1 MELVSTLVTPD
12 VVIRRDTPAGRTRVI
27 GAIMSL
33 MALFIFWVFALGAT
47 SKASSIITFNPLN
60 TSGGAPWHL
69 ASLTLPSRV
78 SALVLAIIALAAG
91 IETIVRVPASRVMA
105 RFGFVSILFLLG
117 LFVWTVRSSGPSPT
131 NFIDITDVLVNASG
145 ITMVLIFGSMSG
157 IMCER
162 AGVVNIAIEGQFLG
176 GAFIGAI
183 VASSTNSFVL
193 ATFAGAAVGAL
204 LGWVLAF
211 FAVRYRS
218 DQVIVGVVLVT
229 MIASLTNFLNLTF
242 LTPFQQ
248 YNTGVTPS
256 SIPIPLLDKIP
267 IIGPLLFNQDMF
279 FYMMY
284 VLVAGMSFALFK
296 TKWGLRVRAVGEH
309 PQAAATVGIRVKG
322 VRYFNVILGGAI
334 GGIGGVAFIALH
346 GQFNPGFTSGLGY
359 IALAAVIFGRWRPS
373 GAVVA
378 SIIFGLT
385 SMLASGL
392 QSFNVPVSSEILGM
406 FPYIITIAVVSG
418 LIGRVR
424 APAADGIP
432 YKQD

>member
-1 MELVSTLVTPD
+1 MTTVTTP
-12 VVIRRDTPAGRTRVI
+12 VNVIRRDTPVGRTRVI
-27 GAIMSL
+27 GGIMIA
-33 MALFIFWVFALGAT
+33 MALFIMWVFAFGAS
-47 SKASSIITFNPLN
+47 SKATSIITFNPLN
-60 TSGGAPWHL
+60 TSGGAPWTL
-69 ASLTLPSRV
+69 GNLTVPSRLSDV
-78 SALVLAIIALAAG
+78 VLALIALGTG
-91 IETIVRVPASRVMA
+91 IETIVRIPAKRVMA
-105 RFGFVSILFLLG
+105 RFGFVSVLFLLG
-117 LFVWTVRSSGPSPT
+117 LFVWTVRSGGPSPT
-131 NFIDITDVLVNASG
+131 NFIDLTDILVNASG
-145 ITMVLIFGSMSG
+145 ITMVLIYGSMAG
-157 IMCER
+157 IMRER

-176 GAFIGAI
+176 GAFVGAI
-183 VASSTNSFVL
+183 VASATNSFVF
-193 ATFAGAAVGAL
+193 ATFAGAIVGAL

-211 FAVRYRS
+211 FAIRYRS

-229 MIASLTNFLNLTF
+229 MIGSLTNFLNLTF
-242 LTPFQQ
+242 LTPYQQ
-248 YNTGVTPS
+248 FNTGVTPN

-267 IIGPLLFNQDMF
+267 IIGPLLFNQNMF
-279 FYMMY
+279 FYLMY
-284 VLVAGMSFALFK
+284 LLVGAMSFGLFK

-309 PQAAATVGIRVKG
+309 PQAAASVGIRVKG
-322 VRYFNVILGGAI
+322 VRYFNTILGGAI
-334 GGIGGVAFIALH
+334 GGVGGVAFIALH

-359 IALAAVIFGRWRPS
+359 IALAALIFGRWRPA

>member
-1 MELVSTLVTPD
+1 MTTVTTP
-12 VVIRRDTPAGRTRVI
+12 VNVIRRDTPVGRTRVI
-27 GAIMSL
+27 GGIMIA
-33 MALFIFWVFALGAT
+33 MALFIMWVFAFGT
-47 SKASSIITFNPLN
+47 SSKATSIITFNPLN
-60 TSGGAPWHL
+60 TSGGAPWTL
-69 ASLTLPSRV
+69 GNLTVPSRLSDV
-78 SALVLAIIALAAG
+78 VLALIALGTG
-91 IETIVRVPASRVMA
+91 IETIVRIPAKRVMA
-105 RFGFVSILFLLG
+105 RFGFVSVLFLLG
-117 LFVWTVRSSGPSPT
+117 LFVWTVRSGGPSPT
-131 NFIDITDVLVNASG
+131 NFIDLTDILVNASG
-145 ITMVLIFGSMSG
+145 ITMVLIYGSMAG

-176 GAFIGAI
+176 GAFVGAI
-183 VASSTNSFVL
+183 VASATNSFVF
-193 ATFAGAAVGAL
+193 ATFAGAIVGAL

-211 FAVRYRS
+211 FAIRYRS

-229 MIASLTNFLNLTF
+229 MIGSLTNFLNLTF
-242 LTPFQQ
+242 LTPYQQ
-248 YNTGVTPS
+248 FNTGVTPN

-267 IIGPLLFNQDMF
+267 IIGPLLFNQNMF
-279 FYMMY
+279 FYLMY
-284 VLVAGMSFALFK
+284 LLVGAMSFGLFK

-309 PQAAATVGIRVKG
+309 PQAAASVGIRVKG
-322 VRYFNVILGGAI
+322 VRYFNTILGGAI
-334 GGIGGVAFIALH
+334 GGVGGVAFIALH

-359 IALAAVIFGRWRPS
+359 IALAALIFGRWRPA

>member
-1 MELVSTLVTPD
+1 MTTVTTP
-12 VVIRRDTPAGRTRVI
+12 VNAIRRDTPVGRTRVI
-27 GAIMSL
+27 GGIMIA
-33 MALFIFWVFALGAT
+33 MALFIMWVFAFGAS
-47 SKASSIITFNPLN
+47 SKATSIITFNPLN
-60 TSGGAPWHL
+60 TSGGAPWTL
-69 ASLTLPSRV
+69 GNLTVPSRLSDV
-78 SALVLAIIALAAG
+78 VLALIALGTG
-91 IETIVRVPASRVMA
+91 IETIVRIPAKRVMA
-105 RFGFVSILFLLG
+105 RFGFVSVLFLLG
-117 LFVWTVRSSGPSPT
+117 LFVWTVRSGGPSPT
-131 NFIDITDVLVNASG
+131 NFIDLTDILVNASG
-145 ITMVLIFGSMSG
+145 ITMVLIYGSMAG

-176 GAFIGAI
+176 GAFVGAI
-183 VASSTNSFVL
+183 VASATNSFVF
-193 ATFAGAAVGAL
+193 ATFAGAIVGAL

-211 FAVRYRS
+211 FAIRYRS

-229 MIASLTNFLNLTF
+229 MIGSLTNFLNLTF
-242 LTPFQQ
+242 LTPYQQ
-248 YNTGVTPS
+248 FNTGVTPN

-267 IIGPLLFNQDMF
+267 IIGPLLFNQNMF
-279 FYMMY
+279 FYLMY
-284 VLVAGMSFALFK
+284 LLVGAMSFGLFK

-309 PQAAATVGIRVKG
+309 PQAAASVGIRVKG
-322 VRYFNVILGGAI
+322 VRYFNTILGGAI
-334 GGIGGVAFIALH
+334 GGVGGVAFIALH

-359 IALAAVIFGRWRPS
+359 IALAALIFGRWRPA

>member
-1 MELVSTLVTPD
+1 MTTVTTP
-12 VVIRRDTPAGRTRVI
+12 VNVIRRDTPVGRTRVI
-27 GAIMSL
+27 GGIMIA
-33 MALFIFWVFALGAT
+33 MALFIMWVFAFGAS
-47 SKASSIITFNPLN
+47 SKATSIITFNPLN
-60 TSGGAPWHL
+60 TSGGAPWTL
-69 ASLTLPSRV
+69 GNLTVPSRLSDV
-78 SALVLAIIALAAG
+78 VLALIALGTG
-91 IETIVRVPASRVMA
+91 IETIVRIPAKRVMA
-105 RFGFVSILFLLG
+105 RFGFVSVLFLLG
-117 LFVWTVRSSGPSPT
+117 LFVWTVRSGGPSPT
-131 NFIDITDVLVNASG
+131 NFIDLTDILVNASG
-145 ITMVLIFGSMSG
+145 ITMVLIYGSMAG

-176 GAFIGAI
+176 GAFVGAI
-183 VASSTNSFVL
+183 VASATNSFVF
-193 ATFAGAAVGAL
+193 ATFAGAIVGAL

-211 FAVRYRS
+211 FAIRYRS

-229 MIASLTNFLNLTF
+229 MIGSLTNFLNLTF
-242 LTPFQQ
+242 LTPYQQ
-248 YNTGVTPS
+248 FNTGVTPN

-267 IIGPLLFNQDMF
+267 IIGPLLFNQNMF
-279 FYMMY
+279 FYLMY
-284 VLVAGMSFALFK
+284 LLVGAMSFGLFK

-309 PQAAATVGIRVKG
+309 PQAAASVGIRVKG
-322 VRYFNVILGGAI
+322 VRYFNTILGGAI
-334 GGIGGVAFIALH
+334 GGVGGVAFIALH

-359 IALAAVIFGRWRPS
+359 IALAALIFGRWRPA

>member
-1 MELVSTLVTPD
+1 MTTVATP
-12 VVIRRDTPAGRTRVI
+12 VNVIRRDTPVGRTRVI
-27 GAIMSL
+27 GGIMIV
-33 MALFIFWVFALGAT
+33 MALFIMGVFAFGASSKAT
-47 SKASSIITFNPLN
+47 SIISFNPLN
-60 TSGGAPWHL
+60 TSGGAPWTL
-69 ASLTLPSRV
+69 GNLTVPSRL
-78 SALVLAIIALAAG
+78 SALVLAIVALGAG
-91 IETIVRVPASRVMA
+91 IETIIRIPAKRVMA
-105 RFGFVSILFLLG
+105 RFGFVSVLFLLG
-117 LFVWTVRSSGPSPT
+117 LFVWTVRSGGPSPT
-131 NFIDITDVLVNASG
+131 NFIDLTDVLVNASG
-145 ITMVLIFGSMSG
+145 ITMVLIYGSMAG

-176 GAFIGAI
+176 GAFVGAI
-183 VASSTNSFVL
+183 VASATNSFVF
-193 ATFAGAAVGAL
+193 ATFAGAVVGAL

-211 FAVRYRS
+211 FAIRYRS

-229 MIASLTNFLNLTF
+229 MIGSLTNFLNLTF
-242 LTPFQQ
+242 LTPYQQ
-248 YNTGVTPS
+248 FNTGVTPN
-256 SIPIPLLDKIP
+256 SIPIPILDKIP
-267 IIGPLLFNQDMF
+267 IVGPLLFNQNMF
-279 FYMMY
+279 FYLMY
-284 VLVAGMSFALFK
+284 FLVGGMSFALFK

-309 PQAAATVGIRVKG
+309 PQAASSVGIRVKG
-322 VRYFNVILGGAI
+322 VRYFNTILGGAI
-334 GGIGGVAFIALH
+334 GGVGGVAFIALH

-359 IALAAVIFGRWRPS
+359 IALAALIFGRWRPS

>member
-1 MELVSTLVTPD
+1 MTTVTTP
-12 VVIRRDTPAGRTRVI
+12 VNVIRRDTPVGRTRVI
-27 GAIMSL
+27 GGIMIA
-33 MALFIFWVFALGAT
+33 MALFILWVFAFGAS
-47 SKASSIITFNPLN
+47 SKATSIITFNPLN
-60 TSGGAPWHL
+60 TSGGAPWTL
-69 ASLTLPSRV
+69 GNLTVPSRLSDV
-78 SALVLAIIALAAG
+78 VLALIALGTG
-91 IETIVRVPASRVMA
+91 IETIVRIPAKRVMA
-105 RFGFVSILFLLG
+105 RFGFVSVLFLLG
-117 LFVWTVRSSGPSPT
+117 LFVWTVRSGGPSPT
-131 NFIDITDVLVNASG
+131 NFIDLTDILVNASG
-145 ITMVLIFGSMSG
+145 ITMVLIYGSMAG

-176 GAFIGAI
+176 GAFVGAI
-183 VASSTNSFVL
+183 VASATNSFVF
-193 ATFAGAAVGAL
+193 ATFAGAIVGAL

-211 FAVRYRS
+211 FAIRYRS

-229 MIASLTNFLNLTF
+229 MIGSLTNFLNLTF
-242 LTPFQQ
+242 LTPYQQ
-248 YNTGVTPS
+248 FNTGVTPN

-267 IIGPLLFNQDMF
+267 IIGPLLFNQNMF
-279 FYMMY
+279 FYLMY
-284 VLVAGMSFALFK
+284 LLVGAMSFGLFK

-309 PQAAATVGIRVKG
+309 PQAAASVGIRVKG
-322 VRYFNVILGGAI
+322 VRYFNTILGGAI
-334 GGIGGVAFIALH
+334 GGVGGVAFIALH

-359 IALAAVIFGRWRPS
+359 IALAALIFGRWRPA

>member
-1 MELVSTLVTPD
+1 
-12 VVIRRDTPAGRTRVI
+12 
-27 GAIMSL
+27 
-33 MALFIFWVFALGAT
+33 
-47 SKASSIITFNPLN
+47 
-60 TSGGAPWHL
+60 
-69 ASLTLPSRV
+69 
-78 SALVLAIIALAAG
+78 
-91 IETIVRVPASRVMA
+91 
-105 RFGFVSILFLLG
+105 LLG
-117 LFVWTVRSSGPSPT
+117 LFVWTVRSGGPSPT
-131 NFIDITDVLVNASG
+131 NFIDLTDVLVNASG
-145 ITMVLIFGSMSG
+145 ITMVLIYGSMAG

-162 AGVVNIAIEGQFLG
+162 AGVVNSAIEGQFLG
-176 GAFIGAI
+176 GAFVGAI
-183 VASSTNSFVL
+183 VASATNSFVF
-193 ATFAGAAVGAL
+193 ATFAGAVVGAL

-211 FAVRYRS
+211 FAIRYRS

-229 MIASLTNFLNLTF
+229 MIGSLTNFLNLTF
-242 LTPFQQ
+242 LTPYQQ
-248 YNTGVTPS
+248 FNTGVTPN
-256 SIPIPLLDKIP
+256 SIPIPILDKIP
-267 IIGPLLFNQDMF
+267 IVGPLLFNQNMF
-279 FYMMY
+279 FYLMY
-284 VLVAGMSFALFK
+284 FLVGGMSFALFK

-309 PQAAATVGIRVKG
+309 PQAASSVGIRVKG
-322 VRYFNVILGGAI
+322 VRYFNTILGGAI
-334 GGIGGVAFIALH
+334 GGVGGVAFIALH

-359 IALAAVIFGRWRPS
+359 IALAALIFGRWRPS

>member
-1 MELVSTLVTPD
+1 MTAVTLPMPTERRGTP
-12 VVIRRDTPAGRTRVI
+12 VGRTRVI
-27 GAIMSL
+27 GALMSL
-33 MALFIFWVFALGAT
+33 MALFMFWVFALGAT
-47 SKASSIITFNPLN
+47 SNAHSVFTFNPLN
-60 TSGGAPWHL
+60 TSGGAPWSIG
-69 ASLTLPSRV
+69 SLTLPSRISV
-78 SALVLAIIALAAG
+78 IVLAILAAAVG
-91 IETIVRVPASRVMA
+91 VETIIRIPARRVMA
-105 RFGFVSILFLLG
+105 RFGLVSVLFLLG
-117 LFVWTVRSSGPSPT
+117 LFIWTVRTGGPSPT
-131 NFIDITDVLVNASG
+131 NFLDITDVLVNASG

-176 GAFIGAI
+176 GAFVGAI
-183 VASSTNSFVL
+183 VASATNSFVL
-193 ATFAGAAVGAL
+193 ALFAGAAVGAAV
-204 LGWVLAF
+204 GWILAF
-211 FAVRYRS
+211 FAIRYRS

-229 MIASLTNFLNLTF
+229 MISSLTNFLNLTF
-242 LTPFQQ
+242 LTPYQQ
-248 YNTGVTPS
+248 FNTGVTPNA
-256 SIPIPLLDKIP
+256 IAIPLLSKIP

-279 FYMMY
+279 FYIMY
-284 VLVAGMSFALFK
+284 ALVAAMSFGLFK

-309 PQAAATVGIRVKG
+309 PQAAASVGIRVKG
-322 VRYFNVILGGAI
+322 VRYFNVIVGGAI
-334 GGIGGVAFIALH
+334 GGVGGVAFIALH

-359 IALAAVIFGRWRPS
+359 IALAALIFGRWRPS

>member
-1 MELVSTLVTPD
+1 MTTVTTP
-12 VVIRRDTPAGRTRVI
+12 VNVIRRDTPVGRTRVI
-27 GAIMSL
+27 GGIIIA
-33 MALFIFWVFALGAT
+33 MALFIMWVFAFGAS
-47 SKASSIITFNPLN
+47 SKATSIITFNPLN
-60 TSGGAPWHL
+60 TSGGAPWTL
-69 ASLTLPSRV
+69 GNLTVPSRLSDV
-78 SALVLAIIALAAG
+78 VLALIALGTG
-91 IETIVRVPASRVMA
+91 IETIVRIPAKRVMA
-105 RFGFVSILFLLG
+105 RFGFVSVLFLLG
-117 LFVWTVRSSGPSPT
+117 LFVWTVRSGGPSPT
-131 NFIDITDVLVNASG
+131 NFIDLTDILVNASG
-145 ITMVLIFGSMSG
+145 ITMVLIYGSMAG

-176 GAFIGAI
+176 GAFVGAI
-183 VASSTNSFVL
+183 VASATNSFVF
-193 ATFAGAAVGAL
+193 ATFAGAIVGAL

-211 FAVRYRS
+211 FAIRYRS

-229 MIASLTNFLNLTF
+229 MIGSLTNFLNLTF
-242 LTPFQQ
+242 LTPYQQ
-248 YNTGVTPS
+248 FNTGVTPN

-267 IIGPLLFNQDMF
+267 IIGPLLFNQNMF
-279 FYMMY
+279 FYLMY
-284 VLVAGMSFALFK
+284 LLVGAMSFGLFK

-309 PQAAATVGIRVKG
+309 PQAAASVGIRVKG
-322 VRYFNVILGGAI
+322 VRYFNTILGGAI
-334 GGIGGVAFIALH
+334 GGVGGVAFIALH

-359 IALAAVIFGRWRPS
+359 IALAALIFGRWRPA